1 MAEPA
6 KYTRSFCNEAV
17 NGPVSLC
24 IRAQG
29 EQVELAILIMTSKCS
44 VPLQLTDWTSSPAP
58 TFFPGLSSQQLWGH
72 LFFKAKEEDNNDN
85 NDDIT
90 HHLVTEPQHT
100 SGLSLS
106 CSGQFYAGSASPC
119 RQNAT

>member
-1 MAEPA
+1 MSFLSKLMAEPA

-29 EQVELAILIMTSKCS
+29 EQVKLAILIMTSKCS
-44 VPLQLTDWTSSPAP
+44 VPLQLMDWTSSPSPA
-58 TFFPGLSSQQLWGH
+58 FFPGLSSKQLWGH

-85 NDDIT
+85 GER
-90 HHLVTEPQHT
+90 VPQK
-100 SGLSLS
+100 
-106 CSGQFYAGSASPC
+106 
-119 RQNAT
+119 